1 MKGKKNMPIMDIKTP
16 KLPKDKKDA
25 LAKGISEAV
34 LPFIAPHFQIFFN
47 EYEEIYLNG
56 EQVSEPDS
64 LTMTM
69 EGPDLTREQLDALAK
84 AVNDAVMK
92 VLNTGTTFVY
102 HPNENRHILLNGKT
116 LASLM
121 EKK

>member
-1 MKGKKNMPIMDIKTP
+1 MPIMDIKTP

-102 HPNENRHILLNGKT
+102 HPNENRHILLNGK
-116 LASLM
+116 LLLH
-121 EKK
+121 

>member
-1 MKGKKNMPIMDIKTP
+1 MPIMDIRTLR
-16 KLPKDKKDA
+16 LPKDKKDA

-34 LPFIAPHFQIFFN
+34 LPFIAPHFQIYFN

-56 EQVSEPDS
+56 EQVAEPDS

-69 EGPDLTREQLDALAK
+69 EGPELSQEQLDALAK

-102 HPNENRHILLNGKT
+102 HPNESKHVLLNGKS
-116 LASLM
+116 LASMM
-121 EKK
+121 EE

>member
-1 MKGKKNMPIMDIKTP
+1 MLIYSQIKIIRKEIKTMPIMDIRTLR
-16 KLPKDKKDA
+16 LPKDKKDA

-34 LPFIAPHFQIFFN
+34 LPFIAPHFQIYFN

-56 EQVSEPDS
+56 EQVAEPDS
-64 LTMTM
+64 
-69 EGPDLTREQLDALAK
+69 LAK

-102 HPNENRHILLNGKT
+102 HPNESKHVLLNGKS
-116 LASLM
+116 LASMM
-121 EKK
+121 EE